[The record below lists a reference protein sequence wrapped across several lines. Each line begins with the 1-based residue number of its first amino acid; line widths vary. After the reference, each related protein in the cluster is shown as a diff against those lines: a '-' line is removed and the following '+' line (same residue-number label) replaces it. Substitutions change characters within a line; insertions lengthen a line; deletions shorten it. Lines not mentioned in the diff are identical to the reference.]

1 MQAAKIRDNRGNI
14 ETADVHR
21 RVLEFRRLVE
31 DQRRLIEECNQR
43 GYDATSPQ
51 IVFESLLISF
61 ALCAQGVRQSAA

>member
-1 MQAAKIRDNRGNI
+1 MQAVKIYDNRDNFESVEI
-14 ETADVHR
+14 HR
-21 RVLEFRRLVE
+21 SVRELRRLIE

>member
-1 MQAAKIRDNRGNI
+1 MQAVKIYDNR
-14 ETADVHR
+14 
-21 RVLEFRRLVE
+21 